1 MVVLYNKMFTAFHKL
16 FLPIKNNLLG
26 SKDDKHINKQKKNIK
41 KLTRKEERHTNNGQ
55 EEWLVGGGVDVE
67 KYNNFLDKEV
77 FKRDM
82 NRIISYYDK

>member
-1 MVVLYNKMFTAFHKL
+1 MFTFTAFHKL

-26 SKDDKHINKQKKNIK
+26 FKDDDKHINKQNKNIK
-41 KLTRKEERHTNNGQ
+41 KLTRKEETHTNNGQ

-67 KYNNFLDKEV
+67 EYNNYLDKEV

>member
-1 MVVLYNKMFTAFHKL
+1 MFTAFHKL

-26 SKDDKHINKQKKNIK
+26 FEDDKHINKQNKNIK
-41 KLTRKEERHTNNGQ
+41 KLTPKEEAHTNNDQ

-67 KYNNFLDKEV
+67 KYNNYLDKEV

-82 NRIISYYDK
+82 KRIISYYDK